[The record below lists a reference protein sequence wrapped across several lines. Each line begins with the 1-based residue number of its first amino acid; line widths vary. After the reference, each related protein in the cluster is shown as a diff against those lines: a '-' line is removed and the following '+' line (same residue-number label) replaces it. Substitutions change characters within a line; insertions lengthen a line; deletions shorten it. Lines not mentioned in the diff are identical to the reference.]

1 VKGKQRVPKTY
12 YIYIMAS
19 QKNGTTYIGV
29 TNNIVMRSTDHRDGK
44 GSSFTIENRVGRLV
58 YYETYADVREAI
70 VREKQMKKWNRQ
82 WKINLI
88 EKDNPE
94 WRDLWFDLNN

>member
-1 VKGKQRVPKTY
+1 VPKAY
-12 YIYIMAS
+12 FVYIMAG

-29 TNNIVMRSTDHRDGK
+29 TNDIILRSTNHHRDGK
-44 GSSFTIENRVGRLV
+44 GSIFTKRNRVQRLV
-58 YYETYADVREAI
+58 YYEQYADVRDAI
-70 VREKQMKKWNRQ
+70 VREKQKKKWNRQ

-94 WRDLWFDLNN
+94 WRDLWFDMNR